1 MGETILFSIFRTAD
15 RLNRINEADPTA
27 TPYVVGYVVV
37 LWALVFLV
45 KWFTNRINRK

>member
-1 MGETILFSIFRTAD
+1 MGETLLFSIVRTAG
-15 RLNRINEADPTA
+15 RLSRINEADPTA

-37 LWALVFLV
+37 LWAMVFLV